1 MQDTRPARNVSSVRW
16 FSRDA
21 DAEDKVVYYLGL
33 AARPRGSLD
42 ICHMSITND
51 RIGEAILKALEAGC
65 VVRMIVDE
73 RSALQKKNMAWIWTV
88 VNNEFILE
96 GTGNYS
102 KAAFNGARHVETFL
116 TTTDQ
121 THVDSTNREFEQLW
135 HEGRVLQWASRRSAC
150 VMYLREDEEE
160 TKYPS
165 GEQDEDED
173 ATMCY
178 LREED
183 GDEEEETKMNPPGEQ
198 DEDENVVELCP
209 LKALSPFKI
218 VLQPGFVKTDLNHGH
233 GAVRRLRLPPHL
245 WLRRSE

>member
-1 MQDTRPARNVSSVRW
+1 
-16 FSRDA
+16 
-21 DAEDKVVYYLGL
+21 
-33 AARPRGSLD
+33 
-42 ICHMSITND
+42 MSITND

-73 RSALQKKNMAWIWTV
+73 RSALQKKSTAWLHKFWNEIRLTPLAKSARQKAVDYTFLKIWTV

-96 GTGNYS
+96 DTGNYS
-102 KAAFNGARHVETFL
+102 EAAFNGARLVETFL

-135 HEGRVLQWASRRSAC
+135 HEGRVLQWASRRTAC

-160 TKYPS
+160 SKYPS
-165 GEQDEDED
+165 GEQDEDKN

-198 DEDENVVELCP
+198 DEDENVVD
-209 LKALSPFKI
+209 
-218 VLQPGFVKTDLNHGH
+218 V
-233 GAVRRLRLPPHL
+233 
-245 WLRRSE
+245 

>member
-73 RSALQKKNMAWIWTV
+73 RSALQTKNMAWLHKFKDAGIPVKTGRVPSLMVHNKWTV

-102 KAAFNGARHVETFL
+102 EAAFDGARHVETFL

-121 THVDSTNREFEQLW
+121 THVDSTKREFEQLW
-135 HEGRVLQWASRRSAC
+135 REGRVLQWASRRSPC
-150 VMYLREDEEE
+150 VMYLREDEDES
-160 TKYPS
+160 KYPS

-183 GDEEEETKMNPPGEQ
+183 GDEKEETKMNPPGE
-198 DEDENVVELCP
+198 
-209 LKALSPFKI
+209 
-218 VLQPGFVKTDLNHGH
+218 
-233 GAVRRLRLPPHL
+233 
-245 WLRRSE
+245 